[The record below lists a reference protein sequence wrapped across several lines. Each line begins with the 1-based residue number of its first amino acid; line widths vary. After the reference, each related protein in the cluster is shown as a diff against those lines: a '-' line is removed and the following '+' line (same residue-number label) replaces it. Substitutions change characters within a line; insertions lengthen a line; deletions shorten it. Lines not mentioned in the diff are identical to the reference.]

1 MATAGLP
8 HAPIPAGVTHTSP
21 ALPGVSASYI
31 PTPHI
36 GTVTSPS
43 KLNQPATS
51 TPVNGQK
58 AQAHV
63 TFSDSVIEITDTP
76 REAEGGEQNGKKVPP
91 PPPPRKSSR
100 TTVKNLSPTHGQ
112 PKRPFSP
119 PAYENIENL
128 NINVSGPSDGE
139 TMAGQK
145 QQPGYNRSI
154 SAPNSTSPQQGAIAQ
169 LGSQYKQKPMSKF
182 QQELAAGIYAN
193 MNRPDLQGQ
202 RVNHAA
208 VVNDQNNSK
217 DESQVRDFSDNE
229 STTSS
234 QDSQA
239 GLARKML
246 AAKLD
251 QGSPSNLRQQ
261 SPPRLDESRD
271 LNTSAS
277 STNGVKMR
285 EGKKVPPPPPI
296 RRTSQLS
303 SKPDNRQT
311 DGSDSMTVEEKRRS
325 VSELQKEIMQQI
337 ERQGSNSSAVAPGDR
352 NNVTLERNGVL
363 PYQQTK
369 HLTNGDIIRTDASF
383 AIYTR
388 ATTSTVTTITA
399 TTQHKVTNVHVQ
411 KQTGKKNETD
421 IY

>member
-1 MATAGLP
+1 MICYFRQTYDISAAGLP
-8 HAPIPAGVTHTSP
+8 HAPIPAGVTQTP
-21 ALPGVSASYI
+21 APPSASAAYI

-36 GTVTSPS
+36 SGVASPS
-43 KLNQPATS
+43 KITQPATS
-51 TPVNGQK
+51 TPMNGQK

-76 REAEGGEQNGKKVPP
+76 KGAEGGEVNGKKVPP
-91 PPPPRKSSR
+91 PPPPRKSSSR

-112 PKRPFSP
+112 PKRSFSP

-128 NINVSGPSDGE
+128 NINTSE
-139 TMAGQK
+139 TSEGSASVPY
-145 QQPGYNRSI
+145 QQAYNQRVTVPNNGS
-154 SAPNSTSPQQGAIAQ
+154 SQVQSQAP
-169 LGSQYKQKPMSKF
+169 KQKPMSKF

-202 RVNHAA
+202 RINPAA
-208 VVNDQNNSK
+208 VVNDANNRDETQVK
-217 DESQVRDFSDNE
+217 DFSSDNE

-251 QGSPSNLRQQ
+251 QESPSALKQQ
-261 SPPRLDESRD
+261 SPPRQDD
-271 LNTSAS
+271 LNTSTGS
-277 STNGVKMR
+277 ISGVKMR
-285 EGKKVPPPPPI
+285 EGRKVPPPPPI

-303 SKPDNRQT
+303 SKPAENGDT
-311 DGSDSMTVEEKRRS
+311 TTMEEKRRS
-325 VSELQKEIMQQI
+325 VSELQKEIMQQM
-337 ERQGSNSSAVAPGDR
+337 ERQGSNPNGALSGERAD
-352 NNVTLERNGVL
+352 VTPERNGVL
-363 PYQQTK
+363 PNQQHK

-383 AIYTR
+383 AISNR
-388 ATTSTVTTITA
+388 PPSSTVTTV
-399 TTQHKVTNVHVQ
+399 TTQHKVTNILVQ
-411 KQTGKKNETD
+411 KQGGKKNETD